1 MSLPQ
6 RDRLIEFTYV
16 DICRSSNSK
25 AVTLLKIKNVICFI
39 VKKRT
44 LHRKLYTQEFLNSR
58 CKKIKL
64 LLLKAL
70 YFWNFL
76 LIRFEMTLLI
86 VNYQE
91 NIYYI
96 YNDNYIHFTSVCKQT
111 TNDNKIKMIIISINS
126 EWMISR

>member
-1 MSLPQ
+1 MGGQLNVAH
-6 RDRLIEFTYV
+6 I
-16 DICRSSNSK
+16 DICRSSSHRT
-25 AVTLLKIKNVICFI
+25 VTTPKLKNVIRFI

-70 YFWNFL
+70 CFSNFL
-76 LIRFEMTLLI
+76 LIGFEMTLLI
-86 VNYQE
+86 VDYQE

-111 TNDNKIKMIIISINS
+111 TNDNKIKTIIISINS
-126 EWMISR
+126 G

>member
-1 MSLPQ
+1 MGGTTQ
-6 RDRLIEFTYV
+6 CYTY
-16 DICRSSNSK
+16 SSGKSK
-25 AVTLLKIKNVICFI
+25 TVTLLKIKNVICFI

-58 CKKIKL
+58 SKKIKL

-70 YFWNFL
+70 YFSNFL

-111 TNDNKIKMIIISINS
+111 TNDNKIKTIIISIIVG
-126 EWMISR
+126 E